1 MRSYGFNSD
10 GYLKVHERV
19 ADFRKTSKPFQI
31 LGVNIGKNKT
41 STDAAE
47 DYLKGLKTFGEQAD
61 YLVINI
67 SSPNTPGL
75 RDLQKKNELEL
86 LIEKVSTFIKIKN

>member
-1 MRSYGFNSD
+1 MKFKNTS
-10 GYLKVHERV
+10 ERY
-19 ADFRKTSKPFQI
+19 QI

-41 STDAAE
+41 STDAAD
-47 DYLKGLKTFGEQAD
+47 DYLNGLKKFGNHVD

-75 RDLQKKNELEL
+75 RDLQKKNELEVLIDKVGFL
-86 LIEKVSTFIKIKN
+86 LNFKFISNF

>member
-1 MRSYGFNSD
+1 
-10 GYLKVHERV
+10 LKVHERV
-19 ADFRKTSKPFQI
+19 AKFRKKSENFQI

-41 STDAAE
+41 STDAVD
-47 DYLKGLKTFGEQAD
+47 DYLKGLKTFCGDAD

-75 RDLQKKNELEL
+75 RDLQKKNELEILIDKVRAL
-86 LIEKVSTFIKIKN
+86 LLFK